1 MTSVTAPHFKT
12 DHALRGLVESAFSP
26 GELQDIV
33 GGLELSPARLRRGLA
48 DPVDDF
54 VSRPSKHFRAT
65 MVGLG
70 FAAVGAGGP
79 MPADLPQLVELVHG
93 GSLIVDD
100 IEDAS
105 EERRGAPAL
114 HRVHGVARALN
125 AGNWMYFLALR
136 RAYALGLDETTA
148 ARLQRSMV
156 EAMYRC
162 HVGQAL
168 DLDLDVHRVPQAA
181 TVTTSLALMR
191 LKTGALMSLA
201 MELGAIAAGAPP
213 ERVTALATVGR
224 DFGVALQMLDDIGNL
239 SDSSNPAK
247 RAEDLKH
254 GRLTW
259 VWATAARDL
268 DELTYRRLLDRL
280 RGAQGGGPAADSSRA
295 LLGLGDELTTKIAPS
310 ARAGAHA
317 LLERAL
323 AADVLR
329 DAPQVREGLRSA
341 CAALE
346 ASYG

>member
-1 MTSVTAPHFKT
+1 MTSVTEPLPVT
-12 DHALRGLVESAFSP
+12 DHALRRLVASAFSP
-26 GELQDIV
+26 EELRDIV
-33 GGLELSPARLRRGLA
+33 DGLELAPARLQQGLT

-54 VSRPSKHFRAT
+54 VSRPSKHFRAA
-65 MVGLG
+65 MVRLG
-70 FAAVGAGGP
+70 FAAAGQRGT
-79 MPADLPQLVELVHG
+79 MPAELPQLIELVHG

-100 IEDAS
+100 IEDDS
-105 EERRGAPAL
+105 DVRRGAPAL

-136 RAYALGLDETTA
+136 RVYALGLDDVTS

-162 HVGQAL
+162 HIGQAL
-168 DLDLDVHRVPQAA
+168 DLDLDVHHVPQAA
-181 TVTTSLALMR
+181 MATTSLALMR

-213 ERVTALATVGR
+213 DRVAALAEVGR
-224 DFGVALQMLDDIGNL
+224 DFGVALQMLDDTGNL
-239 SDSSNPAK
+239 TDRSNPRK
-247 RAEDLKH
+247 RAEDLRN

-259 VWATAARDL
+259 VFATAATDL
-268 DELTYRRLLDRL
+268 DELAYRRLQDRL
-280 RGAQGGGPAADSSRA
+280 RSARGSDEATQPTQE
-295 LLGLGDELTTKIAPS
+295 LLDLADELAALVGPS
-310 ARAGAHA
+310 ARNGAHA
-317 LLERAL
+317 LLDRAL

-329 DAPQVREGLRSA
+329 DAHDVRKGLQSA